1 MEKLSKEEL
10 RELEVLTDQANL
22 IIFEE
27 KMRGEDIRL
36 ILVPVINEL
45 LNITTVPNHNINI
58 YEGKNYFEIKYSKS
72 PYYAGRRLS
81 YNMINKYYT
90 EYFIKINKY
99 LFDLSGIDIQINS
112 SSDVIIYLKDSISQD
127 IKNTIKDIIER
138 YSESIN
144 CKIQK
149 IENELYSYET
159 AKRIS
164 ECTKE
169 LQEKQLKYNDTMKM
183 LSSILA
189 YGNPF
194 PEVIS

>member
-1 MEKLSKEEL
+1 MEKLSKEKL

-27 KMRGEDIRL
+27 KMIGEDIRL

-58 YEGKNYFEIKYSKS
+58 YEGKNYFEIKYNKS

-112 SSDVIIYLKDSISQD
+112 SGEVIIYLKDSISQD

-194 PEVIS
+194 PN

>member
-10 RELEVLTDQANL
+10 KELEVLTDQANL
-22 IIFEE
+22 IIFKE

-81 YNMINKYYT
+81 YNMVNKYYT

-112 SSDVIIYLKDSISQD
+112 SGEVIIYLKDSISQD

-138 YSESIN
+138 YSDSIN

-149 IENELYSYET
+149 IENELQSYET

>member
-10 RELEVLTDQANL
+10 KELELLTDQANL

-81 YNMINKYYT
+81 YNMVNKYYT

-112 SSDVIIYLKDSISQD
+112 SGEVIIYLKDSISQD

-138 YSESIN
+138 YSDSIN

-149 IENELYSYET
+149 IENGLYSYET

-183 LSSILA
+183 LSSVLA
-189 YGNPF
+189 YGHPF

>member
-1 MEKLSKEEL
+1 ML
-10 RELEVLTDQANL
+10 RIRNN
-22 IIFEE
+22 IFE
-27 KMRGEDIRL
+27 
-36 ILVPVINEL
+36 
-45 LNITTVPNHNINI
+45 T
-58 YEGKNYFEIKYSKS
+58 
-72 PYYAGRRLS
+72 
-81 YNMINKYYT
+81 
-90 EYFIKINKY
+90 
-99 LFDLSGIDIQINS
+99 NS
-112 SSDVIIYLKDSISQD
+112 SSAHSIVILNEVSDNLLKRNKNKDSISQD

-183 LSSILA
+183 LSSVLA

-194 PEVIS
+194 PN

>member
-127 IKNTIKDIIER
+127 IKNTIKDIIEL
-138 YSESIN
+138 YSDSIN

-149 IENELYSYET
+149 VENELQSDET
-159 AKRIS
+159 AKSIS

-183 LSSILA
+183 LSSVLA
-189 YGNPF
+189 YGHPF
-194 PEVIS
+194 PN

>member
-112 SSDVIIYLKDSISQD
+112 SGEVIIYLKDSISQD

-138 YSESIN
+138 YSNSIN

-149 IENELYSYET
+149 VENELQSYET

-183 LSSILA
+183 LSSVLA

-194 PEVIS
+194 PN

>member
-10 RELEVLTDQANL
+10 KELEVLTDQANL
-22 IIFEE
+22 IIFKE

-81 YNMINKYYT
+81 YNMVNKYYT

-112 SSDVIIYLKDSISQD
+112 SGEVIIYLKDSISQD

-138 YSESIN
+138 YSDSIN

-149 IENELYSYET
+149 IENELQSYET

-183 LSSILA
+183 LSSVLA
-189 YGNPF
+189 YGHPF
-194 PEVIS
+194 PN

>member
-10 RELEVLTDQANL
+10 KELEVLTDQANL

-45 LNITTVPNHNINI
+45 LNITPVPNHNINI

-72 PYYAGRRLS
+72 PYAGRRLS

-112 SSDVIIYLKDSISQD
+112 SGEVIIYLKDNISQD
-127 IKNTIKDIIER
+127 IKNTIKDIIEL
-138 YSESIN
+138 YSDSIN

-149 IENELYSYET
+149 IENELQSYET

-169 LQEKQLKYNDTMKM
+169 LQEKQLKYNDTMKR
-183 LSSILA
+183 LASVLA
-189 YGNPF
+189 YGHPF
-194 PEVIS
+194 QN

>member
-1 MEKLSKEEL
+1 M
-10 RELEVLTDQANL
+10 V
-22 IIFEE
+22 
-27 KMRGEDIRL
+27 
-36 ILVPVINEL
+36 
-45 LNITTVPNHNINI
+45 
-58 YEGKNYFEIKYSKS
+58 
-72 PYYAGRRLS
+72 
-81 YNMINKYYT
+81 NKYYT

-127 IKNTIKDIIER
+127 IKNTIKDIIEL
-138 YSESIN
+138 YSDSIN

-149 IENELYSYET
+149 VENELQSYET

-194 PEVIS
+194 PN

>member
-10 RELEVLTDQANL
+10 RELELLTDQANL

-45 LNITTVPNHNINI
+45 LNITTVSNHNINI

-72 PYYAGRRLS
+72 PYYSGRRLS

-112 SSDVIIYLKDSISQD
+112 SGEVIIYLKDSISQD
-127 IKNTIKDIIER
+127 IKNTIKDIIEL
-138 YSESIN
+138 YSDSIN

-149 IENELYSYET
+149 IENELKSYET

-194 PEVIS
+194 PN

>member
-10 RELEVLTDQANL
+10 KELELLTDQANL

-81 YNMINKYYT
+81 YNMVNKYYT

-112 SSDVIIYLKDSISQD
+112 SGEVIIYLKDSISQD

-138 YSESIN
+138 YSDSIN

-149 IENELYSYET
+149 IENGLYSYET

-169 LQEKQLKYNDTMKM
+169 LQEKQLKYNDTIKM

-194 PEVIS
+194 PN